1 MVIMN
6 PFIKL
11 KTMDQPEKRRK
22 LAPIIILGA
31 VILAAAG
38 YFILKQPSQKPAED
52 VTKFFNLLKAE
63 GETSLEMID
72 RTVADKKLDEET
84 ALVYKVYSVFG
95 DERLPKEYASDKPYY
110 EGTQVVLEM
119 MEKWDSLSAKTKAL
133 LEPFRKRPDEKGSWV
148 DLKYSNTEAKP
159 TSWLYKNAY
168 AKDAPESAFYTE
180 LGDTEDGK
188 AKIWYAGFSETEP
201 NLYGSG
207 TVETNAETSKKIAE
221 RIKDILDQD
230 QIIPKFELMLPE
242 ILLSDGVRGGDGK
255 LDIYVGPTGT
265 NLGTAFADQMP
276 PPTSSHILINY
287 AIGLNSDTL
296 LKATLAHEIFHAYQY
311 TYKFD
316 PWKDRWW
323 MEATATWA
331 ENFIYPAANTEQE
344 WIEGFIEYP
353 IVSLDKREPPKS
365 HDYSAYLFPFFLS
378 EKSGSGFM
386 GESWKGCSSG
396 CLEGINKS
404 IPGGFREQWK
414 EFTLWNYNKEPA
426 KFYTDAGS
434 FPDYSSS
441 KDQKQEGITGEKET
455 PVEIEKLSLL
465 TARLVEVTN
474 MVADKDKVKKL
485 TFTDLENFTGK
496 GDTASIKAVIYYND
510 GRNEI
515 EDWTKLKKRSFCI
528 DSKEEDFERVELI
541 FGNGDMKKEIPV
553 TKIKVVSKPN
563 CFEIDQDDKRT
574 AVLYWRTGTFGA
586 VVTTNINTTT
596 DTVSQGEPVA
606 EAPKDAQY
614 GYQTKWK
621 MWYAY
626 EQVRDAFS
634 YPCLES
640 TADYPKGWTTREA
653 GYLEFD
659 LSPDKVSKDGTFP
672 IDQLYGYAHPKGK
685 YEEVPTLNVKCIG
698 ITAPG
703 GNFDITKY
711 KGVAKGIYT
720 GKITE
725 MTADG
730 AKIEIPN
737 FCWYSNCIT
746 AIGEPYQ
753 DISEPIILEIKRGY
767 K

>member
-1 MVIMN
+1 MN

-22 LAPIIILGA
+22 LAPIIILVA
-31 VILAAAG
+31 VILAVVG
-38 YFILKQPSQKPAED
+38 YFILRQPPQKPDENAA
-52 VTKFFNLLKAE
+52 KFFSALKAE
-63 GETSLEMID
+63 SETSLEMID

-95 DERLPKEYASDKPYY
+95 DERLPKEYTSDKPYY

-133 LEPFRKRPDEKGSWV
+133 LEPFTKRPDEKGNWM
-148 DLKYSNTEAKP
+148 DLKNSNPEAKP
-159 TSWLYKNAY
+159 TSWLYRNAY
-168 AKDAPESAFYTE
+168 AVEPPLLPLYTE
-180 LGDTEDGK
+180 FFTSEDGR
-188 AKIWYAGFSETEP
+188 AKIWYTDFSDTEP
-201 NLYGSG
+201 DIYESG
-207 TVETNAETSKKIAE
+207 TVVTNAETTKKMAE
-221 RIKDILDQD
+221 KIKGFLDGD
-230 QIIPKFELMLPE
+230 QIIPRFELLLGKQ
-242 ILLSDGVRGGDGK
+242 LLSDDPRGGDGK
-255 LDIYVGPTGT
+255 LDIYVGPFGDCP
-265 NLGTAFADQMP
+265 GVAFADHMP
-276 PPTSSHILINY
+276 PTPSYILINY
-287 AIGLNSDTL
+287 TIGVNSDTL
-296 LKATLAHEIFHAYQY
+296 LKTVLAHEIFHAFQY

-316 PWKDRWW
+316 PGKNYWW
-323 MEATATWA
+323 MEATAVWS
-331 ENFIYPAANTEQE
+331 EDFIYPEANTEQRLAQK
-344 WIEGFIEYP
+344 FIENP
-353 IVSLDKREPPKS
+353 MVSLSEIQPPKD
-365 HDYSAYLFPFFLS
+365 HHYSAYIFPFFLTKNLGS
-378 EKSGSGFM
+378 DFMKKSW
-386 GESWKGCSSG
+386 EGCSSG
-396 CLEGINKS
+396 CLDSIDKS
-404 IPGGFREQWK
+404 ITGGYKEQWK

-455 PVEIEKLSLL
+455 PVEIDKLSLL
-465 TARLVEVTN
+465 TARLVEVSN

-485 TFTDLENFTGK
+485 TFTDLENFTSK
-496 GDTASIKAVIYYND
+496 ADTAAIKAVIYYKD

-528 DSKEEDFERVELI
+528 DSKEEDFDRVELI
-541 FGNGDMKKEIPV
+541 FSNADMKKEIPV
-553 TKIKVVSKPN
+553 TKIKVVSKLT
-563 CFEIDQDDKRT
+563 CYEIDQDDKRT

-596 DTVSQGEPVA
+596 DTVSQGEPTA
-606 EAPKDAQY
+606 DPPENAKFA
-614 GYQTKWK
+614 YQTKWK

-640 TADYPKGWTTREA
+640 TANYPKGWTTREA

-672 IDQLYGYAHPKGK
+672 VDQLYGYAHPNGK

-746 AIGEPYQ
+746 AIGETYQ
-753 DISEPIILEIKRGY
+753 DISEPIILEIKRGN